1 MWLSKIQ
8 EEACGSLIFR
18 NRLVV
23 LYVIKEEALFLNLR
37 EPHASSLI

>member
-18 NRLVV
+18 NRLVA
-23 LYVIKEEALFLNLR
+23 LYVIKEEACGCLR
-37 EPHASSLI
+37 LRKRHVVL